1 MEILKHIISGIS
13 ISEARSV
20 LYYLSRY
27 LKQASHYE
35 EYKKDI
41 FEDDS
46 RSYPDEHIKTLTWAA
61 VSEIEK
67 AENCRVADFSDAAYI
82 KWSNLVDSLESSLD
96 PAPSIDEVA
105 IASEFSASMVL
116 PNVNTSD

>member
-1 MEILKHIISGIS
+1 MEILSNIILGLSVS
-13 ISEARSV
+13 DARST

-27 LKQASHYE
+27 LKQASTYD

-41 FEDDS
+41 FEDGS
-46 RSYPDEHIKTLTWAA
+46 RSYPSEQVMALTWAA

-67 AENCRVADFSDAAYI
+67 AENCRISDFEFETYI
-82 KWSNLVDSLESSLD
+82 KWSDLVDSLESSLD

-105 IASEFSASMVL
+105 KAFEFSDLLIL
-116 PNVNTSD
+116 PKVNTTK